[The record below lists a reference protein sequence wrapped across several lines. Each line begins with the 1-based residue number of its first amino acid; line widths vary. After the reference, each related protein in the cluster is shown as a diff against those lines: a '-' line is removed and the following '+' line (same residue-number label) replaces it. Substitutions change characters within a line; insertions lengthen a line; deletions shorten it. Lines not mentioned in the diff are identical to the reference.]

1 MIKPRDRYFD
11 FIRGIAVIFVL
22 WGHCI
27 QYGMVAAGDFFENP
41 IFKAIYSFHMPL
53 FMLVSGYL
61 FFYSAKKTLKE
72 LLVSRFRSLGY
83 PLLIWGCA
91 RPFFKFLKAVL
102 SDGKNIEMIGI
113 FIDFLHNCVDGITG
127 IWFLWAALVIS
138 VIMTFAEKIYLR
150 GGKGKI
156 VYAGILL
163 AGGMAICILPGRVN
177 NLFMYPYFIIGCCLH
192 RLVSPDM
199 KYVRWI
205 ERISI
210 VLYSMLLIFYSRD
223 CYIYTSGLW
232 IFNRHEPW
240 WRQLGIDLYRY
251 MVGLFGSIAVLSV
264 AKKLYS
270 AVNKE
275 SLVSSLVIRL
285 GTISL
290 EIYILQRYLVER
302 FGAAAFSRLVNYMG
316 ENYFAKNLVV
326 FDFVITS
333 LAAVAA
339 ALIMDRI
346 IYALQR
352 VTVSKYVFGR

>member
-1 MIKPRDRYFD
+1 
-11 FIRGIAVIFVL
+11 
-22 WGHCI
+22 
-27 QYGMVAAGDFFENP
+27 
-41 IFKAIYSFHMPL
+41 
-53 FMLVSGYL
+53 
-61 FFYSAKKTLKE
+61 
-72 LLVSRFRSLGY
+72 
-83 PLLIWGCA
+83 
-91 RPFFKFLKAVL
+91 
-102 SDGKNIEMIGI
+102 
-113 FIDFLHNCVDGITG
+113 
-127 IWFLWAALVIS
+127 
-138 VIMTFAEKIYLR
+138 
-150 GGKGKI
+150 
-156 VYAGILL
+156 
-163 AGGMAICILPGRVN
+163 
-177 NLFMYPYFIIGCCLH
+177 
-192 RLVSPDM
+192 
-199 KYVRWI
+199 
-205 ERISI
+205 
-210 VLYSMLLIFYSRD
+210 
-223 CYIYTSGLW
+223 
-232 IFNRHEPW
+232 
-240 WRQLGIDLYRY
+240 